1 MTVNQL
7 SFKTEFV
14 NKYIFNQYLA
24 GKSKM
29 HPLNE

>member
-14 NKYIFNQYLA
+14 DKYIIKQYLA
-24 GKSKM
+24 EKSKLY
-29 HPLNE
+29 PLNE

>member
-14 NKYIFNQYLA
+14 NKYIFNQYLPK
-24 GKSKM
+24 KSKLY
-29 HPLNE
+29 PLNE